1 MPPRYPELC
10 DFNYQGESAEADK
23 PCQEVVWV
31 ADSKRPP
38 REKIDSGM
46 LQSMWENRI
55 GTKLRRHNGNRGNR
69 KQQYPTG
76 GLS

>member
-1 MPPRYPELC
+1 MPPGYPELC
-10 DFNYQGESAEADK
+10 DFNDQGEGAEADK

-46 LQSMWENRI
+46 LQSMWESRI
-55 GTKLRRHNGNRGNR
+55 GAKLRRHNGNGGNR